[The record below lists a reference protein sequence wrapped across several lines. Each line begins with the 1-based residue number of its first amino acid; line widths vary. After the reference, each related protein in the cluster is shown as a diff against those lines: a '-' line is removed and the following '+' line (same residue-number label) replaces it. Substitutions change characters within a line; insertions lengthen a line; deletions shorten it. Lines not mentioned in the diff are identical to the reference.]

1 MKQQDIHDTI
11 SAHMIYC
18 SRVLGLEGGASAL
31 LSNGRV
37 SLKFSI

>member
-1 MKQQDIHDTI
+1 MKHQGIHDTI

-18 SRVLGLEGGASAL
+18 SQVLGLEGGASAL

-37 SLKFSI
+37 RISNT